1 MTCQDCKHFTDNIL
15 GELHRCDYEHEHIAL
30 MHVKDDAEICDHF
43 ECRYTCSECVH
54 IKPDEDEDRY
64 HCEKCI
70 YGDTYVALDCPAN
83 RWCRDKFEPKDDSWE
98 SVSK

>member
-1 MTCQDCKHFTDNIL
+1 
-15 GELHRCDYEHEHIAL
+15 